1 MAKLS
6 LAAAGMLAA
15 TFSSAQ
21 GSYGTETISDPYGN
35 TVTVGPILDT
45 VSAYD
50 YGRSLGV
57 REDILDMTDAYFSD
71 VSIREISGVVAAINR
86 GDGRIIIDPDVAIDP
101 DYFIHELAHNQYGY
115 NCKHTA
121 FTERL
126 LRMQH
131 GRSVPDT
138 DPHCR

>member
-57 REDILDMTDAYFSD
+57 REDILDMTDCTGLRDSYVIPPHQNMAY
-71 VSIREISGVVAAINR
+71 
-86 GDGRIIIDPDVAIDP
+86 
-101 DYFIHELAHNQYGY
+101 L
-115 NCKHTA
+115 K
-121 FTERL
+121 
-126 LRMQH
+126 
-131 GRSVPDT
+131 
-138 DPHCR
+138 